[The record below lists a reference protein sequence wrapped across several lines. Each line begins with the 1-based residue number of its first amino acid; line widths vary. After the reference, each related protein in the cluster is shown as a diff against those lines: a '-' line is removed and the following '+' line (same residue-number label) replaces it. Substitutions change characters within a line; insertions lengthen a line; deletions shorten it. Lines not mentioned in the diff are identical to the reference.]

1 MDGSTLPKD
10 IRGQWIWS
18 DTTSAGPESY
28 VFFRREFSL
37 NEIPSSA
44 DLAIT
49 ARSFF
54 HVYINGHHVSYALG
68 THPGKGSYVWT
79 YDITYLLATG
89 ANTIAVLAHNTGVS
103 RNSCVTQPPGF
114 WCQLNVGGEPAIW
127 TDHTW
132 QVLPGE
138 CFSKNRPR
146 QSTSGGFSER
156 LDLQKYPHGW
166 QRSGFGG
173 ANWLQPAICD
183 PYNPKQWKLSPF
195 PGVEFNNLVLP
206 VTSLEVSG
214 KWTRGAATTHVSF
227 AHMSTRKG
235 NGVYVAEA
243 YIDVEEDMTIPYG
256 SFADN
261 PYRFFVN
268 GEAVNEQ
275 GLLPLE
281 AGTSYDS
288 CKSLPFRQGPVSDP
302 TGTITLREGWNRLNV
317 FLDVISGTSGFTLV
331 LPTFPADKLQVKRV
345 ASSSAMPGW
354 AIAGPIRT
362 PLVNILGNLR
372 VTGAMEKEYYVPVS
386 ELPVSEALELTMCDF
401 SPDPPVDRKPENV
414 DEQGISLKAGDYVIL
429 SVDRVFFGCPAFH
442 LSGTQG
448 DSVDIVTGTEIT
460 DGQVVPMDGN
470 REKVDT
476 VVLAD
481 AETQWMSCF
490 PKAVKHIM
498 VVARAVKSAV
508 RLRKP
513 EVHYRQH
520 AFGNGGE
527 FESSDEILNTIWRVG
542 KNTLSATVQ
551 EGFLDSPSKEQTQY
565 AADALI
571 QSWAGFFV
579 HGNYSLSAK
588 GLAEFAASQFET
600 GELPAAAPS
609 ALYLNIPDFALLW
622 IVWLNIHYTATGD
635 RKLLDRLLPTAEKI
649 FDYFDEIADPEL
661 GVLNDLGPRFK
672 AYCFLDHTP
681 IDRRG
686 VITGLNALYTRALL
700 TGASLFDTVNRE
712 ELSALLHQR
721 LNKAVTTLREL
732 TWDDD
737 QQLFADSWHD
747 GRRSAQASSQTNI
760 LALYG
765 GLALPDQYDTIFDS
779 LYQKEPPF
787 DRVPVG
793 RSDNPYFKY
802 FLLETAFAIGRREWA
817 FNYMKWYWGGMLEKG
832 ATTWWELFNPLSP
845 EMDTPG
851 SSCHGYGVSPNA
863 FLIREVAGIRPVIPG
878 YSAIYFNP
886 LISSLKSVKTKI
898 PTHYGHISLEWTLDE
913 NNQLDATINATY
925 PLAVIPELDPEI
937 AATATLVVGDE
948 VSIFA
953 DHGE

>member
-1 MDGSTLPKD
+1 MDGSTLPKE
-10 IRGQWIWS
+10 IRGQWIWA
-18 DTTSAGPESY
+18 DTMSADPESY

-37 NEIPSSA
+37 NEIPASA

-54 HVYINGHHVSYALG
+54 HVYVNGHHLSYALA

-89 ANTIAVLAHNTGVS
+89 ANTIAVLAHTTTVA

-114 WCQLNVGGEPAIW
+114 WCQLNVGGAPAIW
-127 TDHTW
+127 TDRAW
-132 QVLPGE
+132 QVLPGD
-138 CFSKNRPR
+138 CFGKNRPR

-156 LDLQKYPHGW
+156 VDLQQYPHGW
-166 QRSGFGG
+166 QRAGFGG
-173 ANWLQPAICD
+173 ANWRQPALCE
-183 PYNPKQWKLSPF
+183 PYNPKHWTLSPF
-195 PGVEFNNLVLP
+195 PGPEFTSSALP
-206 VTSLEVSG
+206 VKSLEVNG
-214 KWTRGAATTHVSF
+214 AWRRGAATTHVSF
-227 AHMSTRKG
+227 THLADRKG
-235 NGVYVAEA
+235 DGVYVAEA
-243 YIDVEEDMTIPYG
+243 YIKADEDMTIPCG
-256 SFADN
+256 AFADN

-275 GLLPLE
+275 GLLPLV
-281 AGTSYDS
+281 AGASHGS
-288 CKSLPFRQGPVSDP
+288 CKSLPFRQGSVCDP
-302 TGTITLREGWNRLNV
+302 MGTITLLEGWNRLNV
-317 FLDVISGTSGFTLV
+317 FLDVVPGTSGFTLA
-331 LPTFPADKLQVKRV
+331 LPTFPADKLQVRRV
-345 ASSSAMPGW
+345 ASESAMPGW

-372 VTGAMEKEYYVPVS
+372 VTGAMEKEYYVPAS
-386 ELPVSEALELTMCDF
+386 EDPVSEALELTMCDF
-401 SPDPPVDRKPENV
+401 LPDTPVDHAPRMI
-414 DEQGISLKAGDYVIL
+414 DEKGVSLKAGDYVVL
-429 SVDRVFFGCPAFH
+429 SVDRVFFGCPSFRV
-442 LSGTQG
+442 SGTRG
-448 DSVDIVTGTEIT
+448 DVIDVVSGTELS
-460 DGQVVPMDGN
+460 DGYVVPVDGG

-476 VVLAD
+476 VRLAD

-498 VVARAVKSAV
+498 VVARGVKSTVTLRGVELHV
-508 RLRKP
+508 R
-513 EVHYRQH
+513 HY
-520 AFGNGGE
+520 AFDNGGE
-527 FESSDEILNTIWRVG
+527 FDSSDEILNSMWRVG

-565 AADALI
+565 VPDALI
-571 QSWAGFFV
+571 QSWAGYFT

-609 ALYLNIPDFALLW
+609 GLYLNIPDFALLW

-649 FDYFDEIADPEL
+649 FDYFDEITDPEL
-661 GVLNDLGPRFK
+661 GVLYDLGPRFK

-681 IDRRG
+681 IERRG
-686 VITGLNALYTRALL
+686 LITGLNALYTRALL
-700 TGASLFDTVNRE
+700 TGAALFDTVNRE

-737 QQLFADSWHD
+737 QQLFVDCWYD
-747 GRRSAQASSQTNI
+747 GRQSSQASPQTNI

-765 GLALPDQYDTIFDS
+765 GLASPDQYDTIFDS
-779 LYQKEPPF
+779 LYQHEPPF
-787 DRVPVG
+787 ERVPG
-793 RSDNPYFKY
+793 DKSDNPYFKY

-845 EMDTPG
+845 TVDTPG

-863 FLIREVAGIRPVIPG
+863 FLIREVAGIRPAIPG

-898 PTHYGHISLEWTLDE
+898 PTHYGHISLEWTLDD

-925 PLAVIPELDPEI
+925 PLAVIPELDPAI
-937 AATATLVVGDE
+937 AATATLTVGDE

-953 DHGE
+953 EHAE